1 MMNHVTLPALLGD
14 SPLAILAAIGTLR
27 LIHDFTDDNARLH
40 WNTTDHR
47 PVLTSSLATV
57 DEVAEALVDIVRTMP
72 EGVSVP
78 GGPMGFPPP
87 GEAPDK
93 LRVPQGKLH
102 SFAENLFPEISETES
117 ATMFSWLT
125 SLITDLAATSEK
137 SDSGSKNQKSNSQ
150 KRCSVSQFIASSG
163 KQSIATMLKKPLEH
177 VQKHPEYL
185 HEALTGW
192 VRVPGVTGEYLDH
205 RAAWK
210 AIDDSRG
217 RTGRMRGVPGATW
230 LALMSY
236 PIWTT
241 TAAGKKPRT
250 SGWHLVGKGR
260 RSIQELRLPLW
271 VEPLGPLA
279 IKALVEHPE
288 LDGDLDV
295 PLNQKIRVLGIFHVC
310 RARRAPSEH
319 SAGLLIPAQR

>member
-1 MMNHVTLPALLGD
+1 MADQPHHRLG
-14 SPLAILAAIGTLR
+14 SYLR
-27 LIHDFTDDNARLH
+27 EERFRI
-40 WNTTDHR
+40 
-47 PVLTSSLATV
+47 
-57 DEVAEALVDIVRTMP
+57 
-72 EGVSVP
+72 
-78 GGPMGFPPP
+78 
-87 GEAPDK
+87 K
-93 LRVPQGKLH
+93 
-102 SFAENLFPEISETES
+102 
-117 ATMFSWLT
+117 
-125 SLITDLAATSEK
+125 K
-137 SDSGSKNQKSNSQ
+137 SKSNSQ
-150 KRCSVSQFIASSG
+150 KRCSVSQFIDIVRQAVNCNHAEETFGARAETPRISPRGPHRLGAGTRCNRRVLGSQSG
-163 KQSIATMLKKPLEH
+163 ME
-177 VQKHPEYL
+177 
-185 HEALTGW
+185 
-192 VRVPGVTGEYLDH
+192 
-205 RAAWK
+205 
-210 AIDDSRG
+210 AIDDGRG

-295 PLNQKIRVLGIFHVC
+295 PLNQKIRLLGIFHVC